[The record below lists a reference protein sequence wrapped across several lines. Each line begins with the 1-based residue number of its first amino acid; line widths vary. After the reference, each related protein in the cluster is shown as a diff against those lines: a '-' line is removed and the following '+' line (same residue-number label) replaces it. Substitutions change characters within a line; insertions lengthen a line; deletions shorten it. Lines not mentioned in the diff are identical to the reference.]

1 MVPVFNRN
9 SKELVSNLSE
19 RIDQGPVDVFPY
31 TMDMSLKSV
40 CRKFPTEY
48 TYYIRNLYLFKFNS
62 SVLLYT
68 FFSAFDL
75 EIELRSYR
83 SCVYTIYTIVK
94 IIYITWLGSS
104 LFRFITVPWTFLLS
118 AREKN

>member
-40 CRKFPTEY
+40 CRKFSTQY
-48 TYYIRNLYLFKFNS
+48 AYYIRNLYCCLNLTAQSYYIHFFQVLIWKLSCALIEIVFILF
-62 SVLLYT
+62 
-68 FFSAFDL
+68 
-75 EIELRSYR
+75 IQ
-83 SCVYTIYTIVK
+83 
-94 IIYITWLGSS
+94 
-104 LFRFITVPWTFLLS
+104 
-118 AREKN
+118 